1 MMDTSDPHPVET
13 TPATD
18 SLDPEPP
25 TACTFPETTHVV
37 VDALCRQFDVEL
49 LVRRQEVAAIRAE
62 IARTEYILDILQA
75 LLVNGN
81 DRAGLAHIVA
91 NYESRHR
98 SKQSQSPGEIPF
110 LRVRAATRSY
120 VPEDGQ
126 VSDNQHNTTESYFRD
141 PIGDSS
147 NSTQKDC
154 ISGNGLRQYI
164 NHQSVSLPRPSSK
177 MIDDHYIKP
186 RNKDARWTKAP
197 NATPAPPRGSA
208 ARISGQHYL
217 NAANVTN
224 TTNVTNT
231 ANVEDTANVA
241 DTIQKPQIKV
251 SNEAVDWEDFDAPA
265 FVIQDPINIPSDATS
280 LDTETSDESDD
291 PDDTG
296 TNDATTTSNQHQS
309 KILHFKDEQG
319 LMLNNIRPENDTST
333 AQDLKGSIKGSR
345 FHVIREV
352 IVGNTSEYVPPGDT
366 QEKDSS
372 HQFKWV
378 VYLKAPNTTANGELG
393 RLIRKVRFYLHPDY
407 RPFDVVDVDYPPFE
421 LSRLGWGE
429 CPVRLQ
435 IYFWDPIN
443 KPINIIHMLNVELE
457 INRLTKLKNI
467 ADVSV
472 IPIAKEDS
480 TPHSTAVADSKFEVT
495 EFLDDIPTIEKSPV
509 DIHPR
514 ERDEPLSSVNLF
526 IKDKDSIVTSTSSP
540 ADDADTS
547 DSDTTN
553 DDSAPA
559 EPVEI
564 RLLTSEIAELIEA
577 GCKRYPIIRKESVD
591 ESSYRYSTATDFKMF
606 MSWSMGKRKS
616 VEIQRAR
623 LVKQYIE
630 MNSTVLVA
638 VPTVIVWCRQ
648 LGHTPSSIRIYSRP
662 VAAAPLEA
670 GVSTKSTPGHYC
682 SVCGVFDCSDCPF
695 GHLVPFNSATRF
707 EYIPTKPRHGKTLS
721 GISAAVQ
728 SRLTQHVYESSDDSD
743 RMLSSGAHTGV
754 DMDVLEKQWIASVLH
769 RMPHFNW
776 WPLGTLTKAML
787 SAEAPLSV
795 FLVNKAVR
803 AFLKE
808 ILFGAVHEY
817 QAQNSD
823 RQLHPGLLV
832 PSHVFQSILRN
843 RRMAFLS
850 NEGMMDND
858 IGDLG
863 DNEVCSI
870 DE

>member
-98 SKQSQSPGEIPF
+98 SRQSQSPGEIPF

-480 TPHSTAVADSKFEVT
+480 TPHSTTVADSKFEVT
-495 EFLDDIPTIEKSPV
+495 EFLDDIPTIEKSSV

-670 GVSTKSTPGHYC
+670 GVSTKSTPG
-682 SVCGVFDCSDCPF
+682 
-695 GHLVPFNSATRF
+695 
-707 EYIPTKPRHGKTLS
+707 KTLS

-754 DMDVLEKQWIASVLH
+754 DMDVLEKQWIVSVLH

-863 DNEVCSI
+863 DNELSFDIGLQASSVGFNLKDATLDPI
-870 DE
+870 

>member
-1 MMDTSDPHPVET
+1 
-13 TPATD
+13 
-18 SLDPEPP
+18 
-25 TACTFPETTHVV
+25 
-37 VDALCRQFDVEL
+37 
-49 LVRRQEVAAIRAE
+49 
-62 IARTEYILDILQA
+62 
-75 LLVNGN
+75 
-81 DRAGLAHIVA
+81 
-91 NYESRHR
+91 
-98 SKQSQSPGEIPF
+98 
-110 LRVRAATRSY
+110 
-120 VPEDGQ
+120 
-126 VSDNQHNTTESYFRD
+126 
-141 PIGDSS
+141 
-147 NSTQKDC
+147 
-154 ISGNGLRQYI
+154 
-164 NHQSVSLPRPSSK
+164 

-352 IVGNTSEYVPPGDT
+352 IVGNTSEYVPP
-366 QEKDSS
+366 
-372 HQFKWV
+372 
-378 VYLKAPNTTANGELG
+378 APNTTANGELG

-443 KPINIIHMLNVELE
+443 KPINIIHMLNVRRNFDLQ
-457 INRLTKLKNI
+457 NKGRFHTSLDT
-467 ADVSV
+467 
-472 IPIAKEDS
+472 
-480 TPHSTAVADSKFEVT
+480 VADSKFEVT
-495 EFLDDIPTIEKSPV
+495 EFLDDIPTIEKSSV

-707 EYIPTKPRHGKTLS
+707 EYVPEKPRHGKTLS

-754 DMDVLEKQWIASVLH
+754 DMDVLEKQWIVSVLH

-863 DNEVCSI
+863 DNELSFDIGLQASSVGFNLKDATLDPI
-870 DE
+870 

>member
-98 SKQSQSPGEIPF
+98 SRQSQSPGEIPF

-443 KPINIIHMLNVELE
+443 KPINIIHMLNQRK
-457 INRLTKLKNI
+457 IPHLTRQQSLIQNLKLQSFSMI
-467 ADVSV
+467 
-472 IPIAKEDS
+472 
-480 TPHSTAVADSKFEVT
+480 F
-495 EFLDDIPTIEKSPV
+495 PTIEKSPV

-863 DNEVCSI
+863 DNELSFDIGLQASSVGFNLKDATLDPI
-870 DE
+870 